1 MAAKRSMTLT
11 RDTGAAAT
19 TRETTTAAAITLLL
33 ECDRPLA
40 GSSRHPLAGVDEVV
54 IGRAESERTV
64 ARVEGDRFASLELG
78 VPDARI
84 SSEHVRLALDIDQ
97 WVVEDLGSKNGI
109 KVNGV
114 SRSRAV
120 VSDGDLI
127 EVGHTAFLFRG
138 PQPASSPH
146 PADRD
151 ASPQAPGLVTS
162 LPTLARAFDDLA
174 QVTSTAT
181 SILLIGETGTGKEL
195 VARAVHALTARAGAF
210 IAVNCGALPSTLVE
224 SELFGYTK
232 GAFSGAMSDRLGL
245 VRSADRGTLF
255 LDEIGD
261 LSPSSQG
268 TLLRVLQERVVTP
281 LGSSQQIGVDIRVVA
296 ATHHDLVAMLEA
308 GTFRRDLYARIAGFT
323 LRLPAVRERREDLGL
338 LIAALLPRVAPG
350 RADKVQLS
358 CEALRAL
365 VEYDWPHNVRE
376 LEACLGV
383 AVALARGGP
392 IRIEHLPESVRDG
405 SPAESSSVAGQRLS
419 AADEQRRDELEALLV
434 THAGNIS
441 AVARVSGKART
452 QIQRWMKRFGLDSER
467 FRR

>member
-1 MAAKRSMTLT
+1 MAAKRSTLT

-40 GSSRHPLAGVDEVV
+40 GSLHHPLAGVREVA

-64 ARVEGDRFASLELG
+64 VRTEGERSAKLELG

-84 SSEHVRLALDIDQ
+84 SSAHARFVLDIDQ

-114 SRSRAV
+114 ARTRAV
-120 VSDGDLI
+120 LSDGDLI

-138 PQPASSPH
+138 PQQASPA
-146 PADRD
+146 ADDSD
-151 ASPQAPGLVTS
+151 ASPQPGLVTL
-162 LPTLARAFDDLA
+162 LPSLARAFDDLA

-195 VARAVHALTARAGAF
+195 VARAVHTLAARTGAF
-210 IAVNCGALPSTLVE
+210 IAVNCGALPATLVE

-232 GAFSGAMSDRLGL
+232 GAFSGAISDRLGL

-261 LSPSSQG
+261 LSPSSQAS
-268 TLLRVLQERVVTP
+268 LLRVLQERVVTP
-281 LGSSQQIGVDIRVVA
+281 LGSSQQIPVDLRVVA

-338 LIAALLPRVAPG
+338 LIAALLPRVAPD
-350 RADKVQLS
+350 RADKIQLS

-365 VEYDWPHNVRE
+365 VEHEWPHNVRE

-392 IRIEHLPESVRDG
+392 IRIEHLPESVREG
-405 SPAESSSVAGQRLS
+405 APVESSPGQRLS
-419 AADEQRRDELEALLV
+419 AADEQRRAELEALLV

-441 AVARVSGKART
+441 AVARESGKART

-467 FRR
+467 YRR